1 MATAIQTSPIR
12 QLVDL
17 FDSVLDES
25 LVIAIANDYDV
36 STAAGYSTAC
46 AVLQSLAQDANFEES
61 SGFDP
66 SAVHRLLEEDEDG
79 RVVDIERS
87 TSTGSRNSK
96 QANGPESTGP
106 GNATASILSS
116 AEFMLPDEEFSKSG
130 MLETDL
136 LQLQD
141 LFPDLQSWDIRHA
154 LLEANG
160 VVAIALD
167 TLLSVQ
173 YLQSV
178 TAQETTLGALSIAG
192 DTKNEAL
199 GGNRSVFGYDAT
211 TTTNGETGMGS
222 PKMVKTPASIVYI
235 SERLNM
241 SAEEVSIIYAENGNS
256 KVATILGI
264 LDQFLIQREAEPPTT
279 LEKNVIDDLKQ
290 KYRNTPDEYL
300 QVIVQI
306 TGPDSTYAAELASQ
320 VNAYF
325 SKRSMNQ
332 KLKLNYRLTPLPHED
347 LEGSMGTVTDTWA
360 EGRSPRRATTIS
372 TSSTGKDLNRALQ
385 ISNSLQRQKQDAIAS
400 AASLHRRGASSPL
413 YRQAA
418 GYYAQQAREHARR
431 AQEATS
437 TAADILVDQ
446 QSTGRTVDLHG
457 VSVQDGVRIA
467 RQRALNWWK
476 GLRGS
481 REGPLSDQSLT
492 IITGLGRH
500 NASGIS
506 PLRQAVAA
514 ALTRDG
520 WKYTVETGRF
530 VISGRGK

>member
-1 MATAIQTSPIR
+1 MATTIKTSPIQ

-17 FDSVLDES
+17 FDLVLDES
-25 LVIAIANDYDV
+25 LVIAIANDYDI

-46 AVLQSLAQDANFEES
+46 TILQSLAQDANIEES

-66 SAVHRLLEEDEDG
+66 SAVHRLLEDEDR

-87 TSTGSRNSK
+87 ASTSSLNRKQGNGQGSID
-96 QANGPESTGP
+96 AES
-106 GNATASILSS
+106 ATSSLPFS
-116 AEFMLPDEEFSKSG
+116 AEFVLPDSEFSNSG
-130 MLETDL
+130 LLETDI

-141 LFPDLQSWDIRHA
+141 LFPDLQSWAIRHA
-154 LLEANG
+154 LLESSG
-160 VVAIALD
+160 VVATALD

-173 YLQSV
+173 YLQSA
-178 TAQETTLGALSIAG
+178 TAQSTAPDALSSAG
-192 DTKNEAL
+192 DTKIEAL
-199 GGNRSVFGYDAT
+199 SGKRSVYGYDAARMADGEASMS
-211 TTTNGETGMGS
+211 NGKTL
-222 PKMVKTPASIVYI
+222 KTPAAIVYI
-235 SERLNM
+235 SKRLNM
-241 SAEEVSIIYAENGNS
+241 SPEEVSIIYAENGNS

-264 LDQFLIQREAEPPTT
+264 LDQFLIQREAESTST
-279 LEKNVIDDLKQ
+279 VEKKAIDDLKQ

-300 QVIVQI
+300 QVIVRI
-306 TGPDSTYAAELASQ
+306 TGPYSAYAAELAAQ

-332 KLKLNYRLTPLPHED
+332 RLKLNYRLTPLPRED
-347 LEGSMGTVTDTWA
+347 LEGSIETVTDTRA
-360 EGRSPRRATTIS
+360 EGRSPRRATSVS
-372 TSSTGKDLNRALQ
+372 TSGAGKDLNKALQ
-385 ISNSLQRQKQDAIAS
+385 ISNNLHRQKQDAIAS
-400 AASLHRRGASSPL
+400 AASLHRRGASNPL

-418 GYYAQQAREHARR
+418 GYYAQQAREHSKH

-446 QSTGRTVDLHG
+446 QSTDRTVDLHG

-467 RQRALNWWK
+467 RQRVLSWWK
-476 GLRGS
+476 DIRA
-481 REGPLSDQSLT
+481 REGPVLDKSLT
-492 IITGLGRH
+492 IVTGLGRH

-514 ALTRDG
+514 ALARDG

-530 VISGRGK
+530 VVSGRGKY

>member
-1 MATAIQTSPIR
+1 M
-12 QLVDL
+12 
-17 FDSVLDES
+17 
-25 LVIAIANDYDV
+25 VIAIANDYDV

-46 AVLQSLAQDANFEES
+46 AILQSLAQDANLEES

-66 SAVHRLLEEDEDG
+66 SAVQRTLEDEDR
-79 RVVDIERS
+79 RVVDTERS
-87 TSTGSRNSK
+87 TSTSSRNSK
-96 QANGPESTGP
+96 QANGQES
-106 GNATASILSS
+106 ADTAIAMTPSPSS
-116 AEFMLPDEEFSKSG
+116 VEFMIPDGEFSQSG
-130 MLETDL
+130 MLETDI

-160 VVAIALD
+160 VVATALD

-173 YLQSV
+173 YLQTT
-178 TAQETTLGALSIAG
+178 TAQKTASDALSIAG
-192 DTKNEAL
+192 DTKTEGL
-199 GGNRSVFGYDAT
+199 GRNRSIYGYDSARMA
-211 TTTNGETGMGS
+211 NSETSIRS
-222 PKMVKTPASIVYI
+222 PKILKTPAAIVYI

-256 KVATILGI
+256 KMATILGI

-279 LEKNVIDDLKQ
+279 LEKKVIDDLKQ
-290 KYRNTPDEYL
+290 KYRNTPEEYL
-300 QVIVQI
+300 QVIIQI
-306 TGPDSTYAAELASQ
+306 TGPDSTYVAELASQ

-332 KLKLNYRLTPLPHED
+332 KLKLNYRLTPLPQED
-347 LEGSMGTVTDTWA
+347 LEGSTGTVLDTWA
-360 EGRSPRRATTIS
+360 EGRSPRRATTLS
-372 TSSTGKDLNRALQ
+372 TSSTAKDLNRALQ
-385 ISNSLQRQKQDAIAS
+385 TSNNLQRQKQDAIAS
-400 AASLHRRGASSPL
+400 AASLHRRGTSNPL

-418 GYYAQQAREHARR
+418 GYYTQQAREHAKR

-446 QSTGRTVDLHG
+446 QSTDRTVDLHG

-467 RQRALNWWK
+467 RQRVLNWWK
-476 GLRGS
+476 DLRGS
-481 REGPLSDQSLT
+481 RQGPVLDESLT

-530 VISGRGK
+530 VVSGRTSKSVE